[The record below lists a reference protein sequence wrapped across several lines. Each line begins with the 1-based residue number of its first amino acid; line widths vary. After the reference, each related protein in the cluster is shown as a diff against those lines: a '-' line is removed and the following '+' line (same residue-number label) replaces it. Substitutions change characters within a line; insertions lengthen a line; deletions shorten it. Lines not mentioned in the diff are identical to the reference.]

1 MLITVLIWLKNIL
14 CHCFH
19 EVMSR
24 VMKLLFLDFLVFV
37 LLFYVQGYLKQ
48 TTLITFPNGDYNRP
62 TMTTIR
68 RGNINIWVV

>member
-1 MLITVLIWLKNIL
+1 
-14 CHCFH
+14 
-19 EVMSR
+19 
-24 VMKLLFLDFLVFV
+24 MKLLFLDFLVFV

-62 TMTTIR
+62 IMTTIR